1 MTDAIDWL
9 ERVIYAVSLVIVY
22 ALLLLPIVIVILT
35 SFTTQS
41 APTLPQGE
49 WTLEWYRVL
58 SDSKEI
64 MDAMVVSLTVG
75 VLTALVAGT
84 VGTVTALG
92 FVRSDF
98 EYRETLATMLLLPL
112 LISPVITGVALLRFT
127 GLFNIPRGIPTL
139 VLAHST
145 LALPFVFLIVRA
157 SLVTFDN
164 RLEDASRTLGASG
177 VETTLNVTLP
187 NVAPAIITGALLA
200 FIVSFGEFTASQFL
214 IKPGETTIPVIIY
227 SKISTGLTP
236 EISAL
241 ATVLVIVLV
250 VVGAVS
256 YVIS

>member
-1 MTDAIDWL
+1 
-9 ERVIYAVSLVIVY
+9 
-22 ALLLLPIVIVILT
+22 
-35 SFTTQS
+35 
-41 APTLPQGE
+41 
-49 WTLEWYRVL
+49 
-58 SDSKEI
+58 
-64 MDAMVVSLTVG
+64 
-75 VLTALVAGT
+75 
-84 VGTVTALG
+84 
-92 FVRSDF
+92 
-98 EYRETLATMLLLPL
+98 
-112 LISPVITGVALLRFT
+112 
-127 GLFNIPRGIPTL
+127 

-157 SLVTFDN
+157 SLVTFDD

-256 YVIS
+256 NVIS